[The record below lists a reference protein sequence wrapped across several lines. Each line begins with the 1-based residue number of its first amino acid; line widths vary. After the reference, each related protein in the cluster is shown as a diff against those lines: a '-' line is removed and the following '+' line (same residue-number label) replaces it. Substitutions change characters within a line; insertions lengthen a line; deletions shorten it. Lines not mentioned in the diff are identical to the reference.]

1 MRKLLLVIIVIGV
14 VLGYFALRDE
24 TKENAPAGSTVTTSD
39 GFRPDFSNATFIFDE
54 ELVTLE
60 DGRREKELA
69 PGSAIK
75 EEIALTDFT
84 AYGDINN
91 DKKIDATVIF
101 IQSGGGSGVFIYL
114 AGYVSGP
121 VTYKG
126 TNAIFIGDRITPK
139 SVSIDKQ
146 AITLNYLDRKPDEPF
161 AAEPTVPTAK
171 SFEYRDG
178 ILIEK

>member
-1 MRKLLLVIIVIGV
+1 MKKLLLLIVIIGVI
-14 VLGYFALRDE
+14 LGYFALRDE
-24 TKENAPAGSTVTTSD
+24 TKENAPAESMSTTSD
-39 GFRPDFSNATFIFDE
+39 GFRPNPSNATFIFDE

-60 DGRREKELA
+60 GGRREKELA

-91 DKKIDATVIF
+91 DKKIDAAVIL

-114 AGYVSGP
+114 AGYISGP

-126 TNAIFIGDRITPK
+126 TNVIFIGDRITPQ
-139 SVSIDKQ
+139 SISIEGQ
-146 AITLNYLDRKPDEPF
+146 TITVNYLDRKSDEPF
-161 AAEPTVPTAK
+161 AAEPTVPTTK
-171 SFEYRDG
+171 SFEYRGG